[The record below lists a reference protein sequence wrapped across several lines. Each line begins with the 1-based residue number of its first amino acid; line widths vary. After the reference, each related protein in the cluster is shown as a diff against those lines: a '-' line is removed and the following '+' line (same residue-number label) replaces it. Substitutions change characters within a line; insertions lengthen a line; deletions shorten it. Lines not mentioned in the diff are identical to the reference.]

1 MHSKAISW
9 LRQELSLWGKK
20 IALSVSIRIIL
31 RSLLGIGIRD
41 LPQEVLYK
49 CWDYQQQQND

>member
-9 LRQELSLWGKK
+9 LRQELSLWGEK

-31 RSLLGIGIRD
+31 RRLLGIGIRD
-41 LPQEVLYK
+41 LPQEVIYK
-49 CWDYQQQQND
+49 CRDYQQ